1 MVMNIEWK
9 IITDYPEYEVS
20 NLGQIRRKDKVLKPK
35 LNTKGYYG
43 VDLWKQNQRKRKR
56 IHRLVA
62 CAFLPNPDNKKEVDH
77 IDRCKTN
84 NMVTNLRWVTR
95 SENMLNTYRRDNPLL
110 GISWKKSHKQYEV
123 HFTLNN
129 KIKHYGLYKTIEEA
143 IQVRDKILDYP
154 MIIQLKGTSKAD
166 AATDTP
172 VLSVKSTRKET
183 PGTI

>member
-1 MVMNIEWK
+1 MNTEWR

-62 CAFLPNPDNKKEVDH
+62 CAFLPNIDNKPCVDH
-77 IDRCKTN
+77 IDRNRTN
-84 NMVTNLRWVTR
+84 NEVSNLRWVTY
-95 SENMLNTYRRDNPLL
+95 SENNVNKLRRELF
-110 GISWKKSHKQYEV
+110 GITWKKSHKQYQV
-123 HFTLNN
+123 RFGLRTNQ
-129 KIKHYGLYKTIEEA
+129 KHYGYYKTLEEA
-143 IQVRDKILDYP
+143 IQVRDTVLDYP